1 MVTVSVKNPFKNLK
15 IYGVLADYRDEIVF
29 GINYVKIMGKDVPYA
44 FVDDENLEDPLD
56 VFGIM
61 ISGRSPEEAAKNYIE
76 YIGEKYEAYYEDHGL
91 VAK

>member
-1 MVTVSVKNPFKNLK
+1 MITVSVKSPFKNLE

-29 GINYVKIMGKDVPYA
+29 GIRYMKIMGKDVPYA
-44 FVDDENLEDPLD
+44 FMDDENLEDPLD

-61 ISGRSPEEAAKNYIE
+61 VSGSTPELAAKNYIE
-76 YIGEKYEAYYEDHGL
+76 YLGEKYESYYEDHGL